1 MKRKK
6 VYVSVDVEASGRTPG
21 KYSMLSFGAC
31 IVGNEEKTF
40 YRELKPISSNAD
52 YGAMK
57 VGSLGLYCC
66 KGGKKELDPN
76 SDAFDPNAVLERLEK
91 EGEEPMEAMWD
102 FAEWINEN
110 SKDREVEIAAWP
122 IIFDGMYI
130 SWYFDNFYAGE
141 NPFSYFGTD
150 VASVYRGAT
159 GKMNARLGEVRVDDS
174 RNPAHNALEDA
185 VHQAKQFEKV
195 LGIAKQNRKKSG
207 I

>member
-1 MKRKK
+1 MKRNK

-31 IVGNEEKTF
+31 IVGDEEKTF
-40 YRELKPISSNAD
+40 YRELKPISGNAD
-52 YGAMK
+52 YDAMK

-66 KGGKKELDPN
+66 RGGPQELDPN
-76 SDAFDPNAVLERLEK
+76 SDAFDPSAVLERLEK
-91 EGEEPMEAMWD
+91 EGEEPAKAMQD
-102 FAEWINEN
+102 FAEWIKEN
-110 SKDREVEIAAWP
+110 SEGREVEIAAWP

-130 SWYFDNFYAGE
+130 SWYFDNFYDDD

-150 VASVYRGAT
+150 MTSVYRGAV
-159 GKMNARLGEVRVDDS
+159 GKMNARLGEVSVDDS

-185 VHQAKQFEKV
+185 VHQSKQFGKV